1 MLYEMTGIMV
11 KKFVIMACENGEV
24 EVYEEYDKQYI
35 NLLSEYIREFVE
47 FKLQEYGKVLKKKQS
62 LIC

>member
-11 KKFVIMACENGEV
+11 KKFIIIMSCENGECV
-24 EVYEEYDKQYI
+24 VYEEYNKRKYI

-47 FKLQEYGKVLKKKQS
+47 YKLQEYA
-62 LIC
+62 